1 MYFAQVK
8 HFLPVVFAIAIP
20 TASGLADTVKL
31 KSGEIV
37 QGKISHTDGTTI
49 TIEVP
54 FSATITDER
63 VIQRSDIAN
72 VAVTARD
79 EAAYAKIRD
88 IRLPT
93 TALDAQPYETVL
105 DNEFLPFIKRYGYS
119 PFAQDVKDKVK
130 AFQAELDRVRSGDV
144 KVAGVWY
151 NKEAY
156 NAATYQISA
165 TIALETM
172 KACNAKLDYVG
183 AMNAF
188 ATLLRTYPNSLAFAD
203 GLTLGRT
210 VFSKLL
216 QQLSFAI
223 SNLPQIQAE
232 RQATLDRTPVE
243 QRQPIQQ
250 ALDADLV
257 KAKALAEAAQK
268 NNQPFFAIL
277 PYDENGLK
285 TMQQQAVQLQS
296 QLQTVNET
304 KLTEGSKLVHQIDAE
319 LAGHELAAAR
329 TTLNELQS
337 TWPEYEGFARLQ
349 SRVQNEKD
357 AATASS
363 DHQEKFLQQGSSAP
377 SPTN

>member
-8 HFLPVVFAIAIP
+8 HFLPVVFAVVIP
-20 TASGLADTVKL
+20 ASTGFADTIKL
-31 KSGEIV
+31 KSGEII
-37 QGKISHTDGTTI
+37 QGKISRTDATSVTV
-49 TIEVP
+49 EVP

-79 EAAYAKIRD
+79 EAAYEKIRG
-88 IRLPT
+88 IQLPT
-93 TALDAQPYETVL
+93 TALDAQPYEIAL
-105 DNEFLPFIKRYGYS
+105 DNELLPFVKRYAYS
-119 PFAQDVKDKVK
+119 PFVPDVKDKIK
-130 AFQAELDRVRSGDV
+130 AFQAELDRIRSGEV
-144 KVAGVWY
+144 KVAGAWY
-151 NKEAY
+151 TQDAY
-156 NAATYQISA
+156 NAAKYQISA

-188 ATLLRTYPNSLAFAD
+188 VTLLRTYPNSVAFAD
-203 GLTLGRT
+203 GLPLGRT
-210 VFSKLL
+210 IFSKLV

-232 RQATLDRTPVE
+232 RQATLDRTPIE
-243 QRQPIQQ
+243 QRQPIQ
-250 ALDADLV
+250 DAFNADIA
-257 KAKALAEAAQK
+257 KAKALATAAQK

-277 PYDENGLK
+277 PYDEDGLK
-285 TMQQQAVQLQS
+285 AMQQQAVQVQN

-304 KLTEGSKLVHQIDAE
+304 KLSEGSKLVHQVEAE

-329 TTLNELQS
+329 TTLDELHA
-337 TWPEYEGFARLQ
+337 TWPEYEGTARLQ
-349 SRVQNEKD
+349 SRIQSEKD

>member
-1 MYFAQVK
+1 MYFARVK
-8 HFLPVVFAIAIP
+8 HVLPVVFAVVIP
-20 TASGLADTVKL
+20 AATGFADTIKL
-31 KSGEIV
+31 KSGEII
-37 QGKISHTDGTTI
+37 QGKISHSDATSF

-79 EAAYAKIRD
+79 EAAYAQIRD
-88 IRLPT
+88 IHLPD

-105 DNEFLPFIKRYGYS
+105 DTQLLPFLKHYSYS
-119 PFAQDVKDKVK
+119 PFASDVKDKVK

-165 TIALETM
+165 AIALETM

-203 GLTLGRT
+203 GLPLGRT
-210 VFSKLL
+210 IFTKLV

-232 RQATLDRTPVE
+232 RQATLDRTPIE

-285 TMQQQAVQLQS
+285 AMQQQAVQLQS

-304 KLTEGSKLVHQIDAE
+304 KLTEGSKLVHRIETE
-319 LAGHELAAAR
+319 LTGHELAAAR
-329 TTLNELQS
+329 TTFNELQT
-337 TWPEYEGFARLQ
+337 TWPDYEGLSRLQ
-349 SRVQNEKD
+349 SKIQSEGD
-357 AATASS
+357 AAAAST
-363 DHQEKFLQQGSSAP
+363 DHQEKFLQQGSAAATP
-377 SPTN
+377 AN